1 MFGFAWVRTHLGV
14 ILSDALGVF
23 KSFGLI
29 SEKNE
34 EMIKKSRQDR
44 GSFTATK
51 GPLAAAKYFSAA
63 RPSGKNGPTLGLSRR
78 SYCSQHEKCCVLVL
92 FCYSVASR
100 TCLLD

>member
-34 EMIKKSRQDR
+34 EMIKNLDKI
-44 GSFTATK
+44 G
-51 GPLAAAKYFSAA
+51 GP
-63 RPSGKNGPTLGLSRR
+63 
-78 SYCSQHEKCCVLVL
+78 
-92 FCYSVASR
+92 
-100 TCLLD
+100 